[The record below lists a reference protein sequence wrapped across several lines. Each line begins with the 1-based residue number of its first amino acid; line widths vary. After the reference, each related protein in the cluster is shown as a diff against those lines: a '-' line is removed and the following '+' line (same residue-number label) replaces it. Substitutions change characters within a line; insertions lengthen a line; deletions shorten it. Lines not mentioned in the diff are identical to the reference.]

1 MILINQ
7 DKAIEIAKDK
17 VRVYRKNEFKV
28 NDLAI
33 QNALL
38 EGADTSALIARRDYL
53 RNLPDECTDKS
64 IEELEALII
73 TLGA

>member
-17 VRVYRKNEFKV
+17 VRAYRKNEFKV

-53 RNLPDECTDKS
+53 RNLPDECTGKS
-64 IEELEALII
+64 IEELEALIV

>member
-17 VRVYRKNEFKV
+17 VRVYRTNEFKA

-53 RNLPDECTDKS
+53 RNLPDECTGKS